1 MMKWFGKDGM
11 IASSRQH
18 IGEHLTAATIY
29 CCLAL
34 KLCLALAKRFESLV
48 EASSIFKIIYPV
60 QWGLVCF
67 QLKSGDNKDHEL
79 LARELKQKQETL
91 ITTSVWNGSTY
102 LRASFNQF
110 MTTENDVDEVFHKIE
125 NRARVLFEK

>member
-1 MMKWFGKDGM
+1 M
-11 IASSRQH
+11 
-18 IGEHLTAATIY
+18 L
-29 CCLAL
+29 L
-34 KLCLALAKRFESLV
+34 KYYVLALAKQFEALV
-48 EASSIFKIIYPV
+48 EASLLFKVIYPV
-60 QWGLVCF
+60 HWGLVCF

>member
-1 MMKWFGKDGM
+1 MLEYY
-11 IASSRQH
+11 I
-18 IGEHLTAATIY
+18 
-29 CCLAL
+29 
-34 KLCLALAKRFESLV
+34 LALAKQFETLV
-48 EASSIFKIIYPV
+48 KASPLFKVIYPV
-60 QWGLVCF
+60 HWGLVCF
-67 QLKSGDNKDHEL
+67 QLNSGDNKDHEL

-125 NRARVLFEK
+125 NRARVLFDK